1 MEINYFG
8 LLRSC
13 ASWAKAGRGI
23 VSALIGGGD
32 TVHIYERR
40 GFLYDA
46 DFDPGADISGA
57 LVKSFPAAATLT
69 FEHPVNYRHIT
80 SPVKYGMLVCEA
92 TSIPDDWPGI
102 INSKLDLVLVPS
114 VFNRNVFISAGVAA
128 EKIRV
133 LAHGVDEK
141 IYNKNNRPEK
151 KDKFIFLCAAMAQK
165 RKGLSLLIDAFNA
178 AFGGR
183 LDVELVIKS
192 PYAPGKS
199 PYDDMSLRAHFNDK
213 NIRFIFDVYTEEQ
226 MAALYKN
233 ADCFVLASRG
243 EGFGMVYLEAL
254 ACAAPVIATGWG
266 GQMDFLNDSN
276 ALLVKY
282 SMRDAGEMQYGNE
295 KGKGLMAEPDMD
307 DLVDKLI
314 YAFKNSG
321 LMKEKATRF
330 EIDKFTW
337 GTAASKFKS
346 FLSL

>member
-1 MEINYFG
+1 M
-8 LLRSC
+8 LRSY

-23 VSALIGGGD
+23 VSALISGGD
-32 TVHIYERR
+32 IVHIYERR

-46 DFDPGADISGA
+46 DFVLDEGISGA
-57 LVKSFPAAATLT
+57 LVRSFPATATLT
-69 FEHPVNYRHIT
+69 FEHPVNYRYIT
-80 SPVKYGMLVCEA
+80 SPLKYGMLVCEA
-92 TSIPDDWPGI
+92 TSIPDEWPGI
-102 INSKLDLVLVPS
+102 VNSKLDLVLVPS
-114 VFNRNVFISAGVAA
+114 EFNRNVFISAGVAA

-141 IYNKNNRPEK
+141 IYNKDSRPEK
-151 KDKFIFLCAAMAQK
+151 RDKFIFLCAAMAQK

-183 LDVELVIKS
+183 QDVELVIKS

-199 PYDDMSLRAHFNDK
+199 PYDDLSLRPHFNDK
-213 NIRFIFDVYTEEQ
+213 NIRFIFAGYTEQE
-226 MAALYKN
+226 MAGLYKN

-254 ACAAPVIATGWG
+254 ACATPVIATGWG

-282 SMRDAGEMQYGNE
+282 SMRDAGEMQYGNG
-295 KGKGLMAEPDMD
+295 KGKGLMAEPDRD

-321 LMKEKATRF
+321 LMKEKAMRF
-330 EIDKFTW
+330 ERDKFTW
-337 GTAASKFKS
+337 GMAALKFKS
-346 FLSL
+346 FLPL